1 MQDEEHHTKGASFM
15 KITEI
20 KEIARQHNIRVG
32 KATKSELVR
41 SIQEAEGN
49 QQCFASNLSEG
60 CGQDSCAWREDC
72 D

>member
-1 MQDEEHHTKGASFM
+1 M

-20 KEIARQHNIRVG
+20 KEIARQYNLKVG
-32 KATKSELVR
+32 KVTKSELVR

-49 QQCFASNLSEG
+49 QQCFASKSSEE

>member
-1 MQDEEHHTKGASFM
+1 M

-20 KEIARQHNIRVG
+20 KEIARQHNIKVG
-32 KATKSELVR
+32 KANKSELVR

-49 QQCFASNLSEG
+49 QQCFGSNSSEE